1 MVSSND
7 VSFEGLCDA
16 AQRLN
21 DSVRTD
27 DTRNMLVCLK
37 DELPPLKLISSGA
50 YHALLLSEENKM
62 FVWGMGRIGRLG
74 LGNELD
80 QKVPVALEAEV
91 TDVGNVELEPD
102 DDGFEVMIRW
112 GEVTPLFSPKAGL
125 ES

>member
-1 MVSSND
+1 MCQIDPNMVSSND

-21 DSVRTD
+21 DSVRTV

-50 YHALLLSEENKM
+50 YHALLLSEENMM

-74 LGNELD
+74 FGNELD

-91 TDVGNVELEPD
+91 TDVGDVVLEPD

-112 GEVTPLFSPKAGL
+112 DE
-125 ES
+125 